1 MLVGASYKPGVG
13 DTRESPALKIMRLL
27 GELGADLSYHDPHVP
42 ELRDFGL
49 RSVALEVDASSA
61 DLVAIVTAHPEVDYE
76 RLVAEAQ
83 LVIDFRGVTRGIS
96 AENLVRLVVGD
107 RRRLPHPAEP
117 AGPGEGPLALAPF
130 GARHG
135 RARGRR
141 FRDRRDCDR
150 RPVRAHAAT
159 ARVAS
164 PEESDGVVE
173 AAPAA
178 ALDTVGVAVEGYAA
192 APRSETVLF
201 NLLAGFLGAFGF
213 IRLSTYG
220 IRGGWWPFGNTILG
234 GQHIHHFVPGI
245 LIAFGSGTAALLT
258 DDDAFEDKLA
268 VPMGVGMGLTFDEA
282 ALLLDLRDVY
292 WTREGL
298 LSVQVSFALTAM
310 LAAAI
315 LALRMLQAWR
325 APPGG
330 GGCDPAWPAG
340 HAAKPSAIDQA
351 AFSAGRSPIQT
362 TCSRSGPTPT
372 SRIGTPT
379 NSLMKRR

>member
-1 MLVGASYKPGVG
+1 MAAARLR
-13 DTRESPALKIMRLL
+13 TR
-27 GELGADLSYHDPHVP
+27 LSRRARARARWRWRHS
-42 ELRDFGL
+42 ER
-49 RSVALEVDASSA
+49 
-61 DLVAIVTAHPEVDYE
+61 VTAG
-76 RLVAEAQ
+76 LATVA
-83 LVIDFRGVTRGIS
+83 F
-96 AENLVRLVVGD
+96 
-107 RRRLPHPAEP
+107 
-117 AGPGEGPLALAPF
+117 
-130 GARHG
+130 
-135 RARGRR
+135 
-141 FRDRRDCDR
+141 
-150 RPVRAHAAT
+150 AT
-159 ARVAS
+159 AGTVIVGQFARMLQRRVAN
-164 PEESDGVVE
+164 PEDSDGVVE

-178 ALDTVGVAVEGYAA
+178 ALDTVGVAVEGYVA

-245 LIAFGSGTAALLT
+245 LIAFSSGTAALLT

-315 LALRMLQAWR
+315 LALRMLRRGERHQEEAG
-325 APPGG
+325 AIPPGQLVIR
-330 GGCDPAWPAG
+330 
-340 HAAKPSAIDQA
+340 H
-351 AFSAGRSPIQT
+351 
-362 TCSRSGPTPT
+362 
-372 SRIGTPT
+372 
-379 NSLMKRR
+379 NRRN